1 MKKHL
6 ALSALGLASLC
17 SGALAQS
24 SVTVFG
30 LIDLSIAHEKNGAG
44 RVTALESGV
53 YQGSRL
59 GFRGT
64 EALGSGVSADFLIEM
79 GINADTGALGQ
90 GGLAFGRQAYVGL
103 SSASA
108 GSVRLGRQYTP
119 VYFAQL
125 AVDPFVGGMKGD
137 MASAR
142 GWFNNGG
149 VRTNN
154 SVVYLSPAVAGFSA
168 TLLYGFGESA
178 VSTSAASVQGASLT
192 YAQGPFLGNLAYHRT
207 ENAAG
212 NDSARTWF
220 AGSSFNLGAVK
231 LHAALDRTRG
241 VGTADLRNTMLGLSA
256 PVGTSRLLAS
266 WLRQRNHA
274 LSDATAQ
281 QWSLGVLYPL
291 SKRTALYASA
301 AVVDNSANAAVNA
314 GGVRGASDR
323 VVDVGVRHAF

>member
-30 LIDLSIAHEKNGAG
+30 LIDLSVAHE
-44 RVTALESGV
+44 
-53 YQGSRL
+53 
-59 GFRGT
+59 
-64 EALGSGVSADFLIEM
+64 
-79 GINADTGALGQ
+79 
-90 GGLAFGRQAYVGL
+90 
-103 SSASA
+103 
-108 GSVRLGRQYTP
+108 
-119 VYFAQL
+119 
-125 AVDPFVGGMKGD
+125 
-137 MASAR
+137 
-142 GWFNNGG
+142 
-149 VRTNN
+149 
-154 SVVYLSPAVAGFSA
+154 
-168 TLLYGFGESA
+168 
-178 VSTSAASVQGASLT
+178 
-192 YAQGPFLGNLAYHRT
+192 
-207 ENAAG
+207 EN
-212 NDSARTWF
+212 
-220 AGSSFNLGAVK
+220 
-231 LHAALDRTRG
+231 
-241 VGTADLRNTMLGLSA
+241 
-256 PVGTSRLLAS
+256 GTSRLLAS